1 MLSRTGSMARLSRD
15 IGFYNSVTSSCYARE
30 EVVLV
35 ATILIVEDEIP
46 INELVRRNLQSVGH
60 RCISVFDGKA
70 ALLELEQ
77 HEVDLVL
84 LDIMLP
90 EMDGYEV
97 YQHICKTPTI
107 FLTARSSLSDKVKGL
122 TLGADDYLVKPFE
135 MLELLARVDA
145 VLRRTKKE
153 SKHFEL
159 DGVKID
165 FESRQVFLNEN
176 PVECTPKEFDLLEVL
191 VNNRNIALSRDKLLE
206 LAWGYDYAGDTRT
219 VDVHIQKLRKK
230 LDMDGRIKTVY
241 KLGYRL
247 EV

>member
-1 MLSRTGSMARLSRD
+1 M
-15 IGFYNSVTSSCYARE
+15 
-30 EVVLV
+30 

-46 INELVRRNLQSVGH
+46 IHELIRRNLQAVGH
-60 RCISVFDGKA
+60 TCLSAFDGKEA
-70 ALLELEQ
+70 IQ
-77 HEVDLVL
+77 IQGQKEVDLIL

-90 EMDGYEV
+90 ELDGYEV
-97 YQHICKTPTI
+97 FQQLRGTPTI

-153 SKHFEL
+153 GKSFEL
-159 DGVKID
+159 DALRID
-165 FESRQVFLNEN
+165 FESRQVFVNEK
-176 PVECTPKEFDLLEVL
+176 PVDCTPKEFDLLEVL
-191 VNNRNIALSRDKLLE
+191 VINRNIALSREKLLE
-206 LAWGYDYAGDTRT
+206 LAWGYDYVGDTRT
-219 VDVHIQKLRKK
+219 VDVHVQKLRKK
-230 LDMDGRIKTVY
+230 LQMDSRIKTVY

>member
-1 MLSRTGSMARLSRD
+1 
-15 IGFYNSVTSSCYARE
+15 
-30 EVVLV
+30 V
-35 ATILIVEDEIP
+35 ATILIVEDEVP
-46 INELVRRNLQSVGH
+46 INELIKRNLQSVGH
-60 RCISVFDGKA
+60 TCLSVMDGRA
-70 ALLELEQ
+70 AVRELDMHQ
-77 HEVDLVL
+77 VDLVL

-90 EMDGYEV
+90 ELDGYEV
-97 YQHICKTPTI
+97 YRQIRGTPTI
-107 FLTARSSLSDKVKGL
+107 FLTARGSLSDKVKGL

-153 SKHFEL
+153 SRAFEL
-159 DGVKID
+159 DGVRID
-165 FESRQVFLNEN
+165 FEGRQVFLHDA
-176 PVECTPKEFDLLEVL
+176 PIECTPKEFALLEVL

-230 LDMDGRIKTVY
+230 LDMDSRIKTVY
-241 KLGYRL
+241 KMGYRL

>member
-1 MLSRTGSMARLSRD
+1 M
-15 IGFYNSVTSSCYARE
+15 
-30 EVVLV
+30 

-46 INELVRRNLQSVGH
+46 INELIKRNLQSVGH
-60 RCISVFDGKA
+60 TCISVFDGRVA
-70 ALLELEQ
+70 IHELAQ

-90 EMDGYEV
+90 EIDGYEV
-97 YQHICKTPTI
+97 FQQIRGIPTI
-107 FLTARSSLSDKVKGL
+107 FLTARSNLSDKVRGL

-153 SKHFEL
+153 SKSFEL
-159 DGVKID
+159 DGVTID
-165 FESRQVFLNEN
+165 FESRQVFLNEY

-191 VNNRNIALSRDKLLE
+191 VNNRNIALSRDRLLE
-206 LAWGYDYAGDTRT
+206 LAWGYDYVGDTRT

-230 LDMDGRIKTVY
+230 LDMESRIKTVY

>member
-1 MLSRTGSMARLSRD
+1 M
-15 IGFYNSVTSSCYARE
+15 
-30 EVVLV
+30 

-46 INELVRRNLQSVGH
+46 INELIKRNLQSVGH
-60 RCISVFDGKA
+60 ICISAFDGRA
-70 ALLELEQ
+70 AINELGQQEI
-77 HEVDLVL
+77 DLVL

-97 YQHICKTPTI
+97 FQQLRGTPTI
-107 FLTARSSLSDKVKGL
+107 FLTARSSLTDKVKGL

-145 VLRRTKKE
+145 LLRRTKKDD
-153 SKHFEL
+153 KGFKL
-159 DGVKID
+159 DGIKID
-165 FESRQVFLNEN
+165 FESRQVYLHEY
-176 PVECTPKEFDLLEVL
+176 PIECTPKEFDLLEVL

-206 LAWGYDYAGDTRT
+206 LAWGYDYLGDTRT

-230 LDMDGRIKTVY
+230 LNLETRIKTVY
-241 KLGYRL
+241 KMGYRL